1 MIQTFKS
8 FYASII
14 RILHN
19 TAYLIV

>member
-14 RILHN
+14 RVLHN

>member
-14 RILHN
+14 ASYTIQ
-19 TAYLIV
+19 LI